1 LHQLLPAPGGGKQL
15 KAHVQKYKTDVA
27 GLIASFAS
35 VGVGADVA
43 SAVHAACSTS
53 AFLTLTGVS
62 AAAAALIV
70 RGMRQWMPKPLAA
83 SNRIHCT

>member
-1 LHQLLPAPGGGKQL
+1 MRDLARRLATSWPANAPPISNLAKALHQLLPAPGGGKQL

-43 SAVHAACSTS
+43 SAIHASGC
-53 AFLTLTGVS
+53 LG
-62 AAAAALIV
+62 
-70 RGMRQWMPKPLAA
+70 
-83 SNRIHCT
+83 